1 MPAFSVI
8 RGCACLPPTHG
19 YSGTSATAA
28 PASPIMKAEHNP
40 PPSPRQHEDD
50 TFKFQALVTA
60 EAPERAGRSQASH
73 PWTPKRVSL
82 KAGWSSCSLD
92 RGKGAIGFQD
102 WRLTRPLVPVGL
114 IRLCS
119 KFFSSELSSNCLWNG
134 FREADLLSRY
144 VGSAD
149 DSP

>member
-1 MPAFSVI
+1 M
-8 RGCACLPPTHG
+8 
-19 YSGTSATAA
+19 AA
-28 PASPIMKAEHNP
+28 PASPIVKEENNP

-73 PWTPKRVSL
+73 P
-82 KAGWSSCSLD
+82 LD
-92 RGKGAIGFQD
+92 PQKGQLESWPAVLLSGQGKGAIGFQG

-114 IRLCS
+114 IRMCS

-134 FREADLLSRY
+134 FREADLLSRF